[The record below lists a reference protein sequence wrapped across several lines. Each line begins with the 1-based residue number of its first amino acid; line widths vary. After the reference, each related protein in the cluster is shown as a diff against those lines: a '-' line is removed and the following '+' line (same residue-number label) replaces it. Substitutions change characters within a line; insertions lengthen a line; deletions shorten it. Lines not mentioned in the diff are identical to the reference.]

1 MFVGQ
6 DFVLKHIRTKHGEKV
21 EEFKSQVLAVFL
33 CYIVLPIYTAYRC
46 AHQ

>member
-21 EEFKSQVLAVFL
+21 EEFKSQVLLPPFWSF
-33 CYIVLPIYTAYRC
+33 VLYCFALL
-46 AHQ
+46 HSL